1 MPTRPDGTT
10 ARSARRRWA
19 GLATAASA
27 VGIALGSFAV
37 GPVAASGA
45 AVAKTVGASRPP
57 TAISSL
63 VDRTI
68 ASTVAPNG
76 DTNPYDLAVVPTTA
90 GLLVAGDV
98 LVADFNNAAGTSGL
112 GTSVVEIDPATGKS
126 SLFVQAPAIA
136 GPVGIAIN
144 PTNDLVW
151 LGTYGPATV
160 GGVIDGSTSTVAV
173 YKPTGAPVASFSAAN
188 SPTFSGVW
196 GQAVSDVGG
205 HVAFYW
211 PNAGNGT
218 TGTGGGSV
226 YRLSPDPTGPST
238 GQPLN
243 STYTELTS
251 GLAATPA
258 GSTAATPVGPRGMVF
273 DAADDT
279 LYVTNDADNQIVA
292 IPHPDTATGPV
303 TATVVLSGGVLDT
316 PQQITVDPANG
327 NLLVVNG
334 AGNNDLIE
342 LTTSGRVV
350 ATRDLAPS
358 QPPGGLF
365 GLTATTDANGNPVIY
380 YDNANTNT
388 LHELTVPGAGK
399 GYWLVAA
406 DGGIFSYG
414 DATFYGSTGGMHLNQ
429 PIVGMAATPDGGGYW
444 LVAADGGIFSYGDAT
459 FYGSTGGMH
468 LNQPIV
474 GMAADRAA

>member
-1 MPTRPDGTT
+1 MPTRPDGAT
-10 ARSARRRWA
+10 ARWGHRGWA
-19 GLATAASA
+19 GLLVVASA
-27 VGIALGSFAV
+27 VGLAVGLLAV

-45 AVAKTVGASRPP
+45 TVAKTVSTPHPP
-57 TAISSL
+57 TAVGSL
-63 VDRTI
+63 VDRTV

-76 DTNPYDLAVVPTTA
+76 DTNPYDLAVVPATA
-90 GLLVAGDV
+90 GLLVAGDI

-112 GTSVVEIDPATGKS
+112 GTSVVEIDPATGAS
-126 SLFVQAPAIA
+126 NLFVQAPAIA

-144 PTNDLVW
+144 PVNDLVW
-151 LGTYGPATV
+151 IGTYGPATA

-226 YRLSPDPTGPST
+226 YRLNPDPTGSPT

-258 GSTAATPVGPRGMVF
+258 GSTAAAPVGPRGMVF
-273 DAADDT
+273 DAANDT
-279 LYVTNDADNQIVA
+279 LYVTNDADNRIVA
-292 IPHPDTATGPV
+292 IPNADTATGPV
-303 TATVVLSGGVLDT
+303 AATVVLSGGALDT
-316 PQQITVDPANG
+316 PQQITIDPANG

-334 AGNNDLIE
+334 AGNNDLVE

-414 DATFYGSTGGMHLNQ
+414 DATFYGSTGGMHLNK
-429 PIVGMAATPDGGGYW
+429 
-444 LVAADGGIFSYGDAT
+444 
-459 FYGSTGGMH
+459 
-468 LNQPIV
+468 PIV